1 MLTQKSFQQSEKFNP
16 KSPPQ
21 SPILTDKNRGKNC
34 LKIFRQKI
42 AVISLKLDGF

>member
-21 SPILTDKNRGKNC
+21 PSISTSKNSGKNC
-34 LKIFRQKI
+34 SGFFDR
-42 AVISLKLDGF
+42 KLL